1 MSKTPFF
8 STKIT
13 TPFIQTLFIIVVVV
27 FVGTLRVIQIYK
39 ITNELETYLLTY
51 VHNKYGTNTTKYVEI
66 CDPACVTT
74 PDTDTFIE
82 PTLRG
87 TYEYVPDE
95 YVWEWSTE
103 REGYYI
109 LNRYIDIPEYYLPE
123 YVVKTER
130 SWYLKNADLLEVECE
145 EVDLRNVKLGDIFK
159 CSVSYNGKVLS
170 SNVRYNPFCFGSGLQ
185 SCSERIGIVVYSN
198 RYGLSDAEYL
208 IIGSSEGLNHNK
220 IEVYRL
226 EKGEAQLLPFKYE
239 YKDENFS
246 DKSYMISAF
255 DFDMYGIEKYGLFDL
270 LVEGDI
276 ELVTFFQEPTMGVNN
291 NIRGLYNIWKVEDDG
306 LYLKKSVME
315 LIDDW
320 GGSDSL

>member
-1 MSKTPFF
+1 MSKTSFLF
-8 STKIT
+8 TKIT
-13 TPFIQTLFIIVVVV
+13 TSFIQTLFIIVVVV
-27 FVGTLRVIQIYK
+27 FVGTFRVIQIYE
-39 ITNELETYLLTY
+39 ITKELDNLLLSY
-51 VHNKYGTNTTKYVEI
+51 VHSKCGTSTTRYIEI

-74 PDTDTFIE
+74 SDTDTFIE

-103 REGYYI
+103 REGYYK
-109 LNRYIDIPEYYLPE
+109 LDSYIDRPEYYLPE

-170 SNVRYNPFCFGSGLQ
+170 DNVRYNPFCFGPGLQ

-198 RYGLSDAEYL
+198 RYGLSDTEYL
-208 IIGSSEGLNHNK
+208 IIGSSEGLDHNK

-226 EKGEAQLLPFKYE
+226 EKGEALLLPFKYE

-255 DFDMYGIEKYGLFDL
+255 NFDMYGIEKYGFFDL

-320 GGSDSL
+320 GGSDNL